1 MAHNFNEKY
10 CRDEGLTVLEL
21 IIIIAV
27 VLIVTHVLLG
37 AFSPN
42 TPSDSGNNEA
52 AGGIIGDFESSMEN
66 VLVRNGP
73 SYGMQDIPGTLYDVD
88 IYSYGVHPDEL
99 GSAAVS
105 IKLVAM
111 SGKSIDFNGADL
123 VFKYNNNT
131 ERLAYSSEQPLTP
144 GHWVIVERGSVIPFQ
159 KADGDDI
166 LENNEEFTIVAN
178 PAVTVPARGVF
189 ELTLNTDVNR
199 AFDMKFGVPPEIR
212 EYGVVKLLV

>member
-10 CRDEGLTVLEL
+10 CRDEGMTVLEL
-21 IIIIAV
+21 ILIIAAAFILIYV
-27 VLIVTHVLLG
+27 VFGVM
-37 AFSPN
+37 SSD
-42 TPSDSGNNEA
+42 TPFESDAGNA
-52 AGGIIGDFESSMEN
+52 PGGIIGDFGSSLEN

-111 SGKSIDFNGADL
+111 SGKSIDFNNADL
-123 VFKYNNNT
+123 LFKYGNNV

-178 PAVTVPARGVF
+178 PAVTVPANGIF

-212 EYGVVKLLV
+212 KYNVVKLLV

>member
-1 MAHNFNEKY
+1 MTHNFNEKY
-10 CRDEGLTVLEL
+10 GRDEGLTVLEL

-27 VLIVTHVLLG
+27 VLIVTHVMLG

>member
-1 MAHNFNEKY
+1 MTHNFNEKY
-10 CRDEGLTVLEL
+10 GRDEGLTVLEL

-42 TPSDSGNNEA
+42 SPSDSGNNEA
-52 AGGIIGDFESSMEN
+52 PGGIIGDVESSLEN

-73 SYGMQDIPGTLYDVD
+73 SYGMQDISGTLYDVD

-111 SGKSIDFNGADL
+111 SGKSIDFNNADL
-123 VFKYNNNT
+123 LFKYGNNI
-131 ERLAYSSEQPLTP
+131 ERLAYSTGQPLLP
-144 GHWVIVERGSVIPFQ
+144 GYWVIVQRGSVIPFQ

-166 LENNEEFTIVAN
+166 LENNEVFTIVAN
-178 PAVTVPARGVF
+178 PAATVPANGIF

-212 EYGVVKLLV
+212 KYGVVKLLV

>member
-10 CRDEGLTVLEL
+10 CRDEGMTVLEL

-52 AGGIIGDFESSMEN
+52 AGGIIGDFESSLEN

-111 SGKSIDFNGADL
+111 SGKSIDFNNADL
-123 VFKYNNNT
+123 LFKYGNNV

-178 PAVTVPARGVF
+178 PAVTVPANGIF

-212 EYGVVKLLV
+212 KYNVVKLLV

>member
-1 MAHNFNEKY
+1 MTHNFNEKY
-10 CRDEGLTVLEL
+10 GRDEGLTVLEL